1 MRVSRRPGMSGP
13 PKVFAGTPDQRSD
26 ETSRRPGESEPG
38 LRPPKIATKMEEH
51 KQPSPPQELSGY
63 LDALARV
70 MFQTGISWRVVES
83 KWPGTRDAFQ
93 GFKPDQVASL
103 STADVDRLMGDTRVI
118 RNRKKLEAVVA
129 NARRMLEL
137 EGEHGGF
144 DRYLDSLGDFES
156 TKTELRKRFAFLGDA
171 GVWYFLWMVGRQVPA
186 HEQ

>member
-1 MRVSRRPGMSGP
+1 MSAP
-13 PKVFAGTPDQRSD
+13 PKDFAGTPEQPAD
-26 ETSRRPGESEPG
+26 ESSRRPGEFQLS
-38 LRPPKIATKMEEH
+38 LRPPNIATKMEEH

-70 MFQTGISWRVVES
+70 MFQTGISWRVVEA

-93 GFKPDQVASL
+93 GFKPDKVAAL

-129 NARRMLEL
+129 NARRMLEM

-156 TKTELRKRFAFLGDA
+156 TKAELRKRFAFLGDS
-171 GVWYFLWMVGRQVPA
+171 GVWFFLWMVGRKVPE
-186 HEQ
+186 HEHM